1 VSQIPV
7 EGSTG
12 IQGGVGPLPKD
23 CERALNFLMG
33 QVMKETQ
40 GRANPQI
47 VRRLLLERLDAE

>member
-1 VSQIPV
+1 M
-7 EGSTG
+7 EGRLES
-12 IQGGVGPLPKD
+12 VPPSPLPKD

-40 GRANPQI
+40 GKANPQI